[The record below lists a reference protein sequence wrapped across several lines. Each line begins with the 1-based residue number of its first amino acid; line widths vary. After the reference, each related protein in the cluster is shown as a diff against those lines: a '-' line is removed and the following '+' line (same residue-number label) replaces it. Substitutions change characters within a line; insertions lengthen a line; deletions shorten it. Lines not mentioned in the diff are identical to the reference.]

1 MTRRKAFNESAE
13 RTVYRPGLEIKGD
26 LIPGFRFA
34 PPGAALCHPLRGFI
48 DRFGPACILGEEI
61 EVKLALIGYGAMGQ
75 LVAKLASEQ
84 GHEVVLTL
92 DIEDAARG
100 VLDLADAL
108 RAGDVAIDFS
118 VADMVPK
125 NAEAC
130 ARAGVPLVVGTTGW
144 QTHVAEVRHLVTEH
158 DGGLIYGANFSVGVQ
173 VFYRMLESYDAF
185 IEEAHH
191 KRKRDAPSG
200 TAVQLRTL
208 VTEGLGRD
216 VPVTSTRAGYIPG
229 THRLGFDSVADQIT
243 LTHTARS
250 REGFA
255 AGALVA
261 ARWIAGRK
269 GVYEFSAVFDEI
281 IKNNRDV

>member
-1 MTRRKAFNESAE
+1 
-13 RTVYRPGLEIKGD
+13 
-26 LIPGFRFA
+26 
-34 PPGAALCHPLRGFI
+34 
-48 DRFGPACILGEEI
+48 
-61 EVKLALIGYGAMGQ
+61 MGQ
-75 LVAKLASEQ
+75 LVGKLASEQ

-100 VLDLADAL
+100 VEDLADAL
-108 RAGDVAIDFS
+108 RSCDVAIDFS

-144 QTHVAEVRHLVTEH
+144 QTRVAEVRRLVTEH
-158 DGGLIYGANFSVGVQ
+158 DGALIYGANFSVGVQ
-173 VFYRMLESYDAF
+173 VFYRIAARAAELFHGLESYDAF

-200 TAVQLRTL
+200 TAVQLHKIMA
-208 VTEGLGRD
+208 EGLNRE

-229 THRLGFDSVADQIT
+229 THRLGFDSAADQIT

-261 ARWIAGRK
+261 AGWIVGRK
-269 GVYEFSAVFDEI
+269 GVYEFSEVFDEI
-281 IKNNRDV
+281 LKK